1 MESHQQKKIEE
12 VFTGANDMTYS
23 DFNDAGAHLSKP
35 AWNHAR
41 KLLHMGF
48 PPQAAINEAEI
59 YDRALTNGANTK
71 KVIYEKKSA

>member
-1 MESHQQKKIEE
+1 
-12 VFTGANDMTYS
+12 MTYT

-48 PPQAAINEAEI
+48 PPQAAIDEAEI
-59 YDRALTNGANTK
+59 FDRAIKVGADTK
-71 KVIYEKKSA
+71 KVIYDKASA